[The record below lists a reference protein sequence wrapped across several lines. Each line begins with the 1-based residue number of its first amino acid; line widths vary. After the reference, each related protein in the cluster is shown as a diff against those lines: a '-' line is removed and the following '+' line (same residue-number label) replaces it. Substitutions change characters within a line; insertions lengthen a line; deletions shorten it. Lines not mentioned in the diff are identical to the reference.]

1 MQQCA
6 ACGAEVFP
14 GATDCAQCGAL
25 VADAGARATGSAE
38 RFLSAAHV
46 DRWPF
51 RADVGLLRYALRAV
65 AVGVL
70 PSILLVVVVA
80 GLAALAGIDVGRPP
94 EVRLGAGGLV
104 AVVVLA
110 PLLETLLLAAL
121 LELLGMV
128 LRSWARIAA
137 VSAVAWGLLHGLVA
151 PLWFF
156 GTVWS
161 FFVFGAAYIAW
172 RPRSIRRAF
181 VAAALPHAFI
191 NLAVFTV
198 IYLGTRHS

>member
-6 ACGAEVFP
+6 ACGADVFP
-14 GATDCAQCGAL
+14 GATDCAHCGAL
-25 VADAGARATGSAE
+25 VADAGRRETGSSE
-38 RFLSAAHV
+38 RFLSGVRV

-51 RADVGLLRYALRAV
+51 RADVGLLRYALRA
-65 AVGVL
+65 AAIGVL

-80 GLAALAGIDVGRPP
+80 GLASLVGIDVGRPP
-94 EVRLGAGGLV
+94 EIRLGAGRLI

-110 PLLETLLLAAL
+110 PVLETLLLAAL
-121 LELLGMV
+121 LELLGMA
-128 LRSWARIAA
+128 LRSWLPIAA
-137 VSAVAWGLLHGLVA
+137 VSAIAWGLLHGLVA

-172 RPRSIRRAF
+172 RPRSIGRAL

-191 NLAVFTV
+191 NFAVFTV
-198 IYLGTRHS
+198 IYLGVRNS

>member
-1 MQQCA
+1 M
-6 ACGAEVFP
+6 FP
-14 GATDCAQCGAL
+14 GATDCAHCGAL
-25 VADAGARATGSAE
+25 VADGGPRGTGSAE
-38 RFLSAAHV
+38 RFLSLVRV

-51 RADVGLLRYALRAV
+51 RADVGLLHYALRAA

-70 PSILLVVVVA
+70 PSILIVVVVA
-80 GLAALAGIDVGRPP
+80 GLTSLAGIDVGRPP

-121 LELLGMV
+121 LELLGMA
-128 LRSWARIAA
+128 LRSWVPIAA
-137 VSAVAWGLLHGLVA
+137 VSAIAWGLLHGLVT

-161 FFVFGAAYIAW
+161 FFVFSAAYIAW
-172 RPRSIRRAF
+172 RPQSIHRAL

-191 NLAVFTV
+191 NFVVFTV

>member
-1 MQQCA
+1 MQRCG
-6 ACGAEVFP
+6 ACGADVFP
-14 GATDCAQCGAL
+14 GATDCAHCGAL
-25 VADAGARATGSAE
+25 VADAGRRETGSSE
-38 RFLSAAHV
+38 RFLSGVRV

-51 RADVGLLRYALRAV
+51 RADVGLLRYTLRA
-65 AVGVL
+65 AAIGVL

-80 GLAALAGIDVGRPP
+80 GLASLVGIDVGRPP
-94 EVRLGAGGLV
+94 EIRLGAGGLI

-110 PLLETLLLAAL
+110 PVLETLLLAAL
-121 LELLGMV
+121 A
-128 LRSWARIAA
+128 LRSWLPIAA
-137 VSAVAWGLLHGLVA
+137 VSAIAWGLLHGLVA

-172 RPRSIRRAF
+172 RPRSIGRAL

-191 NLAVFTV
+191 NFAVFAV
-198 IYLGTRHS
+198 IYLGVSHS

>member
-6 ACGAEVFP
+6 ACGADVFP
-14 GATDCAQCGAL
+14 GATDCAHCGAL
-25 VADAGARATGSAE
+25 VADAGRREAGSAE
-38 RFLSAAHV
+38 RLLRDVRV

-51 RADVGLLRYALRAV
+51 HADVGLLRYALRAA
-65 AVGVL
+65 AVGVV

-80 GLAALAGIDVGRPP
+80 GLASLAGIDVGRPP

-104 AVVVLA
+104 AVVVMA

-121 LELLGMV
+121 LELLGMAF
-128 LRSWARIAA
+128 RSWLAIAA
-137 VSAVAWGLLHGLVA
+137 VSAFAWGLLHGLVT

-161 FFVFGAAYIAW
+161 FFVFGASYIAW
-172 RPRSIRRAF
+172 RPQSVTRAL

-191 NLAVFTV
+191 NFAVFSV
-198 IYLGTRHS
+198 IYVATRTT